1 MNFNMDKNIF
11 QIKIKDNDHN
21 PLNEDDFESWNNLF
35 RSWKKAQNSR
45 CHKINKEKYESD
57 ADFVKDMDDLT
68 KNKRFHEALITV
80 HQKLVANFIEEIKSY
95 WTGLE
100 KDKDSVI
107 ALLCTKY
114 GLDIDQAKSLF
125 ECPDQKLGHLW
136 GLNVPMYSLSGV
148 KLDDEQ
154 TSRSSKI
161 IYLLTKGEETLFD
174 RLCRLPSPKDI
185 IIKPKE
191 DASGQAAGA
200 TAEKPTGEN

>member
-1 MNFNMDKNIF
+1 MDFNMDKDVF
-11 QIKIKDNDHN
+11 QLKIKDNDHN

-35 RSWKKAQNSR
+35 RSWKKAQISR

-57 ADFVKDMDDLT
+57 SDFVKDMEDLT

-80 HQKLVANFIEEIKSY
+80 HQKMVANFIEEIKPY
-95 WTGLE
+95 WTDLE

-125 ECPDQKLGHLW
+125 ECSDQKLGHLW

-161 IYLLTKGEETLFD
+161 SYLLTKGEEALFD
-174 RLCRLPSPKDI
+174 RLCRLPSPMESSINDS
-185 IIKPKE
+185 E
-191 DASGQAAGA
+191 
-200 TAEKPTGEN
+200 EKK